1 MILKTTDLS
10 NALKALSG
18 VIPPKSPVPI
28 VENVF
33 IKKHTDNSVYV
44 LGTNLET
51 FMCLSML
58 AEEPEDILLPFALFS
73 KTVQSISSEYIEING
88 GQIKAGNSVFN
99 IQPMNHEDFPQL
111 PSLVDGK
118 TIELSRTHFQSALQ
132 TVVPFVATD
141 DLRPVLSGI
150 NIVLDEDKMKV
161 YGSDGSVLMRVE
173 IPVRYSET
181 LEATINKGFAR
192 MVQFFNDDI
201 ELVVT
206 DKQICLRDEE
216 TTMFSRRIEGVMP
229 KFDTVFPNI
238 KDRCKVKGLADAM
251 LKSFNL
257 AAIYANKNS
266 NQLKVTVSDCMLIE
280 SQDLDYSVSSSVKHN
295 CEIEGTAMVGLSS
308 QKIVPVLQVMKTLPI
323 EMYIGDSDKS
333 VYFQSSLCDGVIMP
347 MLIN

>member
-1 MILKTTDLS
+1 MILKTTDLN

-18 VIPPKSPVPI
+18 VIPQKSPVPI

-44 LGTNLET
+44 LGTNYET

-58 AEEPEDILLPFALFS
+58 AEEPEDILMPFGLFF

-141 DLRPVLSGI
+141 DLRPVMSGI
-150 NIVLDEDKMKV
+150 NILVEDEMMKV
-161 YGSDGSVLMRVE
+161 YGSDATVLMRVE
-173 IPVRYSET
+173 IPVNYHEK
-181 LEATINKGFAR
+181 LEATINKNFAR
-192 MVQFFNDDI
+192 MVQFFNEEI
-201 ELVVT
+201 ELIVT

-238 KDRCKVKGLADAM
+238 KNSCVVKGLADTM

-266 NQLKVTVSDCMLIE
+266 NLLKVTVSDCMLIE
-280 SQDLDYSVSSSVKHN
+280 SQDLDFSVSSSVKHN
-295 CEIEGTAMVGLSS
+295 CEIDGSAMVGLSS
-308 QKIVPVLQVMKTLPI
+308 QKVVPVLQVMKTLPV
-323 EMYIGDSDKS
+323 EFYIGDPNRA
-333 VYFQSSLCDGVIMP
+333 VYFKSSLCDGLIMP
-347 MLIN
+347 MLIS